1 MILFGCDDGSVGIF
15 NIKTKT
21 IEEEMRD
28 HDQAFSIRAVSFNTT
43 DTLFASGSS
52 NGELIVRKLIQEPSF
67 QTELVFRDKSE
78 RSPLTA
84 VRFSATKRHV
94 IATSYESGV
103 ICIWDFTKLLRDD
116 GNISGANPLR
126 HRFFAHQDSC
136 QGVAFSPVNNL
147 LLCSAGLD

>member
-103 ICIWDFTKLLRDD
+103 ICIWDLSL
-116 GNISGANPLR
+116 I
-126 HRFFAHQDSC
+126 HI
-136 QGVAFSPVNNL
+136 
-147 LLCSAGLD
+147 